1 MRALVSPQ
9 TSDMDL
15 ERRLRHAQAIVMF
28 MAPFAALW
36 GCVSLAL
43 GAYVSATGA
52 FTAVTGFTLAMLL
65 RERMNPLALRVMWLL
80 ILDVAMFLAIIAT
93 HPASYTAFLLL
104 FRATAPIS
112 VFSPREPKW
121 IRWGLVL
128 PPVVIWF
135 VTWALD
141 YQVLPNFEIGEDLA
155 RSVFAPIS
163 GVTIFGILLFEFA
176 YYDRLT
182 SQYMSQLDEARRVSD
197 QANLAK
203 SRFLKSLTHNMRTP
217 LHTISGYSDMIRSE
231 IGAGTVAQAPELDK
245 RMTRVLAASQELLGM
260 IDKGIA
266 LSSMTSNGVEAVC
279 RPVQPGP
286 LIHQVLTEMHPVAQA
301 KAITLGFDGPDAA
314 AEPEVTADPD
324 LLVAALRHLV
334 ENAIRFSPEQALVTV
349 VCAAFGTDQV
359 ELAVCDNGPGFPPG
373 SEESAFVPFERL
385 GEALG
390 ASLGGGIGL
399 TLLKAQIEAMGG
411 HVGIDSA
418 YQSGARVWIR
428 LPLA

>member
-1 MRALVSPQ
+1 MTLQ
-9 TSDMDL
+9 TADTDL
-15 ERRLRHAQAIVMF
+15 ERRLRHAQAIVVF
-28 MAPFAALW
+28 MAPFAAVW
-36 GCVSLAL
+36 GCVSLWL
-43 GAYVSATGA
+43 GAYVSAAGA
-52 FTAVTGFTLAMLL
+52 FTAVTGFVLATLL
-65 RERMNPLALRVMWLL
+65 RNRMDPVALRVMWLL
-80 ILDVAMFLAIIAT
+80 FLDVAMFLAIIAT

-112 VFSPREPKW
+112 VFSPRESR
-121 IRWGLVL
+121 IVRWGLVL

-141 YQVLPNFEIGEDLA
+141 YQILPEFEIGEA
-155 RSVFAPIS
+155 MAHMVFAPIS

-182 SQYMSQLDEARRVSD
+182 SLYMSQLEEARQLSD
-197 QANLAK
+197 QANQAK

-231 IGAGTVAQAPELDK
+231 IGAGKVAHSTELEK

-266 LSSMTSNGVEAVC
+266 LSSMTSDGVEALC

-286 LIHQVLTEMHPVAQA
+286 LMHQVLTEMHPVAQA
-301 KAITLGFDGPDAA
+301 KAITLSIDGPDATS
-314 AEPEVTADPD
+314 EPEVLADPD

-334 ENAIRFSPEQALVTV
+334 ENAIRFSPEQALITV
-349 VCAAFGTDQV
+349 ACAIAPNNHV
-359 ELAVCDNGPGFPPG
+359 ELSVCDTGPGFPPG
-373 SEESAFVPFERL
+373 SEEAAFVPFERL

-399 TLLKAQIEAMGG
+399 TLIKAQVEAMGG
-411 HVGIDSA
+411 TVGIDDA
-418 YQSGARVWIR
+418 YKDGARVWIR
-428 LPLA
+428 LPRA